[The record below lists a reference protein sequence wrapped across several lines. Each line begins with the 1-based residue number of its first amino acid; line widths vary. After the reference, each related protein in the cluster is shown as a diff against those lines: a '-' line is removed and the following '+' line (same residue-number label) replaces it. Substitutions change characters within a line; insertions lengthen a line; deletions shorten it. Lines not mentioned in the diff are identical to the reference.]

1 MIHLIDYGVG
11 NIQAFL
17 NMFKRLGIQARA
29 ATTPESLENATHL
42 ILPGVGAFDH
52 AMTLFNNSGMRGTTE
67 KLVFEDKIPVIGIC
81 VGMQMLATGSDEGKL
96 DGLNWIPGQVRSFAS
111 NPVSQKL
118 PLPHM
123 GWNDVNISTSHPLLE
138 NFSEDL
144 KFYFLHSYY
153 YECENALHAIATA
166 NYGFDFDCIIA
177 AGNVFGIQC
186 HPEKSHSYGAQLLK
200 NFSEIESC

>member
-17 NMFKRLGIQARA
+17 NTFKRLGIDAKRVS
-29 ATTPESLENATHL
+29 TPEELCGATHL

-52 AMTLFNNSGMRGTTE
+52 AMNLFNNSGLRSKVEEMVLIE
-67 KLVFEDKIPVIGIC
+67 KIPVLGIC
-81 VGMQMLATGSDEGKL
+81 VGMQMLAAESDEGNMP
-96 DGLNWIPGQVRSFAS
+96 GLNWIPGRVRSFSS
-111 NPVSQKL
+111 NKDLKEL

-123 GWNDVNISTSHPLLE
+123 GWNDVNISVNHPLLKDFAD
-138 NFSEDL
+138 NL

-153 YECENALHAIATA
+153 FECDNAEHAIATA

-177 AGNVFGIQC
+177 SRNVFGIQC
-186 HPEKSHSYGAQLLK
+186 HPEKSHSYGVQLLK

>member
-17 NMFKRLGIQARA
+17 NIFKRLGIEAKRVVN
-29 ATTPESLENATHL
+29 PEELIDATHL

-52 AMTLFNNSGMRGTTE
+52 AMNLFNDSGLRENVE
-67 KLVFEDKIPVIGIC
+67 KLVLNNKIPVLGIC
-81 VGMQMLATGSDEGKL
+81 VGMQMLAGESDEGTVP
-96 DGLNWIPGQVRSFAS
+96 GLNWIPGRVRSFSS
-111 NPVSQKL
+111 NSELQGL

-123 GWNDVNISTSHPLLE
+123 GWNDVKISTSHPLLKD
-138 NFSEDL
+138 FSEDL

-153 YECENALHAIATA
+153 YECEQQVHSIATA
-166 NYGFDFDCIIA
+166 NYGFDFDCIVA